1 LRAGYNRLLIP
12 PARSGIGRAGAE
24 LFVCQSHYTVMES
37 QRFKTEGVPHLW
49 LESGPKLRG
58 TVNIA
63 YRPAALVDC
72 LVNFRSLRA
81 GLNHSEDRSFSA
93 WVPEGQMA
101 IDWDTPAVALEG
113 AHIGTHPEPG
123 IRYREGDFQ
132 TSREAFRQYQDELID
147 SLVRNERLRIFYN
160 PVFGLY
166 STPGVPL
173 DDFLSQIAEA
183 ALRRVEPELKHLRR
197 RFELQLE
204 QIREA
209 QTRRGMAA
217 DAVALERLELTKLR
231 LFESENRLASI
242 FSTLAGTVFGTTEPR
257 RIDRFEQSDAE
268 LREDLARV
276 EREASE
282 ALKSLYDEYLNLAN
296 EYDTF
301 EIGLQPDNIQTA
313 RLALL
318 WIPIGA

>member
-1 LRAGYNRLLIP
+1 
-12 PARSGIGRAGAE
+12 
-24 LFVCQSHYTVMES
+24 MES

-101 IDWDTPAVALEG
+101 IDWDTQAVALEG

-123 IRYREGDFQ
+123 IRYLEGDFQ
-132 TSREAFRQYQDELID
+132 TSREVFRQYQDELID

-173 DDFLSQIAEA
+173 DDFLSMIAEA
-183 ALRRVEPELKHLRR
+183 SLRRVEPELKHLRR

-209 QTRRGMAA
+209 QTRRGLRMEG
-217 DAVALERLELTKLR
+217 VSLEQLELTKLQ
-231 LFESENRLASI
+231 LFESENRLTSI
-242 FSTLAGTVFGTTEPR
+242 FSTLAGSVFGTTEPR
-257 RIDRFEQSDAE
+257 RIDLFEQDDAE
-268 LREDLARV
+268 LKDDLERI

-282 ALKSLYDEYLNLAN
+282 ALRHLYDEYLTLAN
-296 EYDTF
+296 EYDVF
-301 EIGLQPDNIQTA
+301 EIGLQPDNVLIT
-313 RLALL
+313 RSGLL
-318 WIPIGA
+318 WVPIEV

>member
-1 LRAGYNRLLIP
+1 M
-12 PARSGIGRAGAE
+12 S
-24 LFVCQSHYTVMES
+24 ES
-37 QRFKTEGVPHLW
+37 QRFKTEGVAHLW

-58 TVNIA
+58 SVKTV
-63 YRPAALVDC
+63 YRPSALVEC

-101 IDWDTPAVALEG
+101 IDWDAPAVALEG

-123 IRYREGDFQ
+123 IGYMEGDFQ
-132 TSREAFRQYQDELID
+132 TTTESFREYQDELID
-147 SLVRNERLRIFYN
+147 SLVRNQRLRIFYN

-166 STPGVPL
+166 STPGVSL
-173 DDFLSQIAEA
+173 DGFLSIIAEA

-209 QTRRGMAA
+209 HTRRGITA
-217 DAVALERLELTKLR
+217 DEVGLERLELTKLR
-231 LFESENRLASI
+231 LAESENRLASI
-242 FSTLAGTVFGTTEPR
+242 FSTLAGTVFGTTQPR
-257 RIDRFEQSDAE
+257 RIYRSEQADAE

-282 ALKSLYDEYLNLAN
+282 ALKALYDEYLNLAN

-301 EIGLQPDNIQTA
+301 EIGLQPDNIQTT
-313 RLALL
+313 RSALL
-318 WIPIGA
+318 WIPISA